1 MTENNSTNSTSV
13 KDKFKKV
20 GNKLMENEHIKA
32 FVSNKSLMLLTAFV
46 IATLVIICVN
56 TFALS
61 VPVVAVCSIV
71 ILEIVLLKLLDGS
84 PIYLHA
90 VVFALQLA
98 MGFAFHKVVFML
110 LNALLYIAG
119 IMLFVLSRNTK
130 RA

>member
-1 MTENNSTNSTSV
+1 MAENNSTNSISI

-20 GNKLMENEHIKA
+20 VEKLCENEHIKA
-32 FVSNKSLMLLTAFV
+32 FVSNKPLMLLTAFV

-90 VVFALQLA
+90 AVFVFQLA
-98 MGFAFHKVVFML
+98 MGIAFHKVVFML